1 MWSDNSGMILHA
13 TKLGCNVVGNSP
25 FKRVFT
31 DDGWKWEK
39 ITLHSESEHAERYL
53 LSMEITPEQF
63 YSLHKNKLQDIKI
76 RSDLL
81 D

>member
-13 TKLGCNVVGNSP
+13 TKLGCNVVDNSP

-39 ITLHSESEHAERYL
+39 ITLNSESEYAERYL

-63 YSLHKNKLQDIKI
+63 YSLHKITPSKTIMPL
-76 RSDLL
+76 
-81 D
+81 

>member
-13 TKLGCNVVGNSP
+13 TKLGCHVVGNSP

-39 ITLHSESEHAERYL
+39 ITLHSESEYAEPVQVY
-53 LSMEITPEQF
+53 PVQF
-63 YSLHKNKLQDIKI
+63 ESILILVLDKI
-76 RSDLL
+76 EETVNISE
-81 D
+81 